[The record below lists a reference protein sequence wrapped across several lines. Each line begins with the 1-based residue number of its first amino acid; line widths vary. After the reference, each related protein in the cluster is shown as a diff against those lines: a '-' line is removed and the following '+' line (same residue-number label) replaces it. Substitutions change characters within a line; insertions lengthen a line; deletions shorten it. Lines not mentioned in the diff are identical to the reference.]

1 MKIAIKHLHFRFK
14 GGMESYLKDIIL
26 GFSKAGD
33 ELTLCVCKINP
44 DILKSLSCLNVLK
57 FPYKFLPRSFKK
69 FAFYLGC
76 DGSDLICKHNLV
88 ISLVKSTRQD
98 ILICGGVHKAYL
110 LTKKSYRFLHDY
122 LEIFFE
128 RRAFAKTLLIIA
140 HSKQIR
146 DEIIQHYPTAE
157 NKIKVIYPPVNSH
170 FYYKTLQQKHK
181 LRERFG
187 FSNKTTL
194 VLFVSTNHARKGFYP
209 LVNAFKDLQG
219 DFLCLIVGEK
229 PTISLP
235 DNMRCLG
242 FVKQLQDYYCIAD
255 VTILPSSYEPFGI
268 TVAESLESGTPVI
281 VSENVGAA
289 ELLEPQDGI
298 ILTSVTSEAIMAA
311 LERIKSKEF
320 KPDKDFLA
328 RKGLTLDCHIQA
340 LKQFSRTSI
349 PYECP

>member
-1 MKIAIKHLHFRFK
+1 MKIALKHLHLCFK

-33 ELTLCVCKINP
+33 ELTLCVCKINTN
-44 DILKSLSCLNVLK
+44 ILKPLPHLNVLK

-69 FAFYLGC
+69 FAFYLSC

-88 ISLVKSTRQD
+88 ISLVKTMRQD

-128 RRAFAKTLLIIA
+128 RRAFAKTPLIIA
-140 HSKQIR
+140 HSKRIR
-146 DEIIQHYPTAE
+146 DEIIQYYPTAK

-170 FYYKTLQQKHK
+170 FYFKTSQQRHQLRKK
-181 LRERFG
+181 LG
-187 FSNKTTL
+187 FSTKTTI
-194 VLFVSTNHARKGFYP
+194 VLFVSTNHARKGLNL
-209 LVNAFKDLQG
+209 LVNAFRDLQG
-219 DFLCLIVGEK
+219 DFLCLITGEK

-235 DNMRCLG
+235 DNMRWLG
-242 FVKQLQDYYCIAD
+242 FVKQLQDYYWIAD

-268 TVAESLESGTPVI
+268 TVIESLESGTPVI
-281 VSENVGAA
+281 VSANVGAA
-289 ELLEPQDGI
+289 ELLGPQDGI
-298 ILTSVTSEAIMAA
+298 ILTSVTSEAIIAA
-311 LERIKSKEF
+311 LKRIKSKEY
-320 KPDKDFLA
+320 KPRKDFLA

-340 LKQFSRTSI
+340 LKQFARTSI
-349 PYECP
+349 LYECP